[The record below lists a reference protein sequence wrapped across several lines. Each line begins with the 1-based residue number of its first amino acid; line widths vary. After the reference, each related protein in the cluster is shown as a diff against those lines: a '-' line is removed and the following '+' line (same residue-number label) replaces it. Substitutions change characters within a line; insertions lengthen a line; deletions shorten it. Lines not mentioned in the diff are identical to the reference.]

1 MDTPTTIDRR
11 LKRRPSP
18 RPSASPAPSYAR
30 RPNDGVLP
38 YVKFHAMFER
48 TVPLT
53 ERYRV
58 LEAAVRTLADV
69 SAVDYGVL
77 LACDNGL
84 PGPDFFQR
92 FRRNRMRRICG
103 GGRIVAVAERDHEAE
118 APHCGGGTR
127 SRLRARAPID
137 RGRPTRRK
145 RVRVKANR
153 TMR

>member
-1 MDTPTTIDRR
+1 MDTPTNRSTTQATTQPTTQRVTR
-11 LKRRPSP
+11 ALVR
-18 RPSASPAPSYAR
+18 AAA
-30 RPNDGVLP
+30 NDGVLP

-69 SAVDYGVL
+69 SSVDYGVL

-92 FRRNRMRRICG
+92 FRRNRMREYA
-103 GGRIVAVAERDHEAE
+103 AVVGSSPLQNATMKQKRLIARRNALASTSTHASRPR
-118 APHCGGGTR
+118 APDAPK
-127 SRLRARAPID
+127 ARAHS
-137 RGRPTRRK
+137 
-145 RVRVKANR
+145 
-153 TMR
+153 